1 MATKKTTA
9 KPAVKQ
15 TETIE
20 NIAVAAAPVKQV
32 QPKKTNL
39 GN

>member
-20 NIAVAAAPVKQV
+20 NTAVATQ
-32 QPKKTNL
+32 KTNL